1 MTSANLQRAMLLH
14 CKPYRENSFIGDFLC
29 EQSGRVSVFFRKSKK
44 GASLSLFN
52 LYLVSLKQGQNE
64 LFFVNSYELEQSFDN
79 LHGHVLYSGLY
90 VNELISHL
98 LPKVEFE
105 QSLFELYRLTME
117 NLAEIQQQ
125 SPEQA
130 AISLPLLLRN
140 FELSLIDELGL
151 MPSFLH
157 TADEHTKIAVD
168 QSYYFVVGCGWQSSP
183 SLQTPIVCK
192 GELIEKIARRDF
204 ANKADLAQVKQ
215 LMRYWLDQLLGHKKL
230 KSRALFIQPR
240 K

>member
-64 LFFVNSYELEQSFDN
+64 LFFVNSYELDKSFDN
-79 LHGHVLYSGLY
+79 LHGHFLYSGMY
-90 VNELISHL
+90 VNELLSHL
-98 LPKVEFE
+98 LPRVEFE
-105 QSLFELYRLTME
+105 HSLFELYQLTIA
-117 NLAEIQQQ
+117 NLVDIQQQ
-125 SPEQA
+125 AEAQA
-130 AISLPLLLRN
+130 AISLAVLLRN

-151 MPSFLH
+151 MPDFLH
-157 TADEHTKIAVD
+157 TADEQTKIDAN
-168 QSYYFVVGCGWQSSP
+168 QSYYFVADTGWVSKP
-183 SLQTPIVCK
+183 VLQTPIVCS
-192 GELIEKIARRDF
+192 GQLIHKIAQRDF
-204 ANKADLAQVKQ
+204 SNKDDLAQTKQ

-230 KSRALFIQPR
+230 KSRALFIQP
-240 K
+240 KK